1 MTSGSQ
7 GIASGTFE
15 EINTFKKQ
23 LKLIPPYLSI
33 TLRPPA
39 KKAIGYP
46 QWTQPEPETRKS
58 PKTPSPPRSPPN
70 HSSLFLFIGTYIGP
84 RPHSFHLSFSKSI
97 SCHYLKWLH
106 LSSEWQERKDLVSL
120 VILICSAGEKQR
132 LVRKRWISGAAKV
145 IIAPFS
151 SPSVNSLLPVSRMK
165 ETALWDLRV
174 QKTYWPFF
182 FFFLIT

>member
-1 MTSGSQ
+1 MNSGSQ

-15 EINTFKKQ
+15 EINIFKKQ

-39 KKAIGYP
+39 KKPIGYP

-58 PKTPSPPRSPPN
+58 QKTTPAPPGSPPN
-70 HSSLFLFIGTYIGP
+70 HSSLFLFIATYVGP
-84 RPHSFHLSFSKSI
+84 PPHSLHLSFSKSS
-97 SCHYLKWLH
+97 SCQYLKWLH

-132 LVRKRWISGAAKV
+132 LARKRWNSGAARV
-145 IIAPFS
+145 ITAPFS

-165 ETALWDLRV
+165 GTALWDLRV

-182 FFFLIT
+182 FFF